1 MSWQPGRIAGR
12 AGGVGVYMVESMEL
26 RARDSIRRTRNEAN
40 LGLVN
45 SQTAEVT
52 AVADV
57 RDPSVLRIGPD
68 D

>member
-1 MSWQPGRIAGR
+1 
-12 AGGVGVYMVESMEL
+12 MVESMEL